1 MTRHRLAQ
9 QRPLHRNKMDA
20 AIVIPVFNQLHY
32 TRQCLDSLNACGYPD
47 SMIVVVNNASTD
59 GTKEFLDGRPALHV
73 IHNDTNRAC
82 AAAWNQ
88 GYRLLGREWTMFLN
102 NDVLVTEGWLESL
115 IDFAKRENL
124 GMACPAMCENELNY
138 NLSEY
143 ASEFVAKMKR
153 VKRIGG
159 AHGVAF
165 VVRRNVIE
173 TVGGFD
179 ENFRKGGNE
188 DEDFFMRVRM
198 GGFKYAVTGSSF
210 IHHFGSITQKHLQAS
225 GLNWRDETVDYFRQK
240 WRLNWAR
247 RKWRRF
253 CRKAT
258 EAWWCRIELLRF
270 GQTLWQVRIKG
281 CIEYR

>member
-1 MTRHRLAQ
+1 
-9 QRPLHRNKMDA
+9 MDA
-20 AIVIPVFNQLHY
+20 VIVIPVFNQLHY
-32 TRQCLDSLNACGYPD
+32 TRQCLNSLNACGYPD

-59 GTKEFLDGRPALHV
+59 GTKEFLDGRQGLRV
-73 IHNDTNRAC
+73 IHNATNRAC

-88 GYRLLGREWTMFLN
+88 GYNLLRREWTMFLN
-102 NDVLVTEGWLESL
+102 NDVLVTQGWLESL
-115 IDFAKRENL
+115 VGFAERENL
-124 GMACPAMCENELNY
+124 GIACPAMCENELNY
-138 NLSEY
+138 DLPKY
-143 ASEFVAKMKR
+143 ASEFAAKMRDVKR
-153 VKRIGG
+153 VGG

-165 VVRRNVIE
+165 LVRKKVIE
-173 TVGGFD
+173 TVGVFD

-198 GGFKYAVTGSSF
+198 GGFRHAVTGSSF

-258 EAWWCRIELLRF
+258 EAWWCWIELLRF
-270 GQTLWQVRIKG
+270 GQTLWQVRIKDR
-281 CIEYR
+281 IEYR